1 MSVKSNVVANYI
13 GTFFI
18 VLAPVLALPNYLHEM
33 GANVWG
39 LVSLITTL
47 QALMSILDAGVSQ
60 ALVRE
65 FSQNKNVTY
74 QEQKIDAL
82 LLFGFEKIYW
92 SFAFVVGLVVVLFSD
107 QITNQWLKVGSVGI
121 DQAKLAL
128 YGAVGIFFLQ
138 FPGSVYRSFLTGI
151 QAQVLLNLIMTVGVL
166 IKHVGGVVIVFIW
179 PNLFAF
185 LLWQGFSA
193 ALETFVRRF
202 YAWRVFKL
210 SRPSCYWDHALM
222 KRISLPIIGMSGA
235 TLFATLTVQM
245 DKIILSGMVSIEK
258 FGYYVIA
265 STLSI
270 GALQLIYPI
279 VNAAIPYAV
288 DLKKKRSLTGF
299 NIAYAK
305 IVLAIIIIFWL
316 LFYFFGDFCLNLWL
330 RDFYIS
336 TQIYGLLKFLLVGTA
351 LNALYTIGYI
361 NWIVEGR
368 FDRVFQVNLISFIL
382 SIILMPIL
390 IVRYGMFGASLGWI
404 LINAVGLFFSL
415 EWLLNI
421 FSKSKPSINL

>member
-1 MSVKSNVVANYI
+1 
-13 GTFFI
+13 
-18 VLAPVLALPNYLHEM
+18 
-33 GANVWG
+33 
-39 LVSLITTL
+39 
-47 QALMSILDAGVSQ
+47 
-60 ALVRE
+60 
-65 FSQNKNVTY
+65 
-74 QEQKIDAL
+74 
-82 LLFGFEKIYW
+82 
-92 SFAFVVGLVVVLFSD
+92 
-107 QITNQWLKVGSVGI
+107 
-121 DQAKLAL
+121 
-128 YGAVGIFFLQ
+128 
-138 FPGSVYRSFLTGI
+138 
-151 QAQVLLNLIMTVGVL
+151 
-166 IKHVGGVVIVFIW
+166 
-179 PNLFAF
+179 
-185 LLWQGFSA
+185 
-193 ALETFVRRF
+193 
-202 YAWRVFKL
+202 
-210 SRPSCYWDHALM
+210 M